1 MKNKNQKTGK
11 NVKQTNN
18 IDSDSNKPQK
28 SAKTEPKNKKH
39 GKFWQ
44 KLSIFA
50 KKMGRANKAEYRS
63 RPLFYNL
70 VFASLALVF
79 AISLIF
85 ITVDNSVGIINESP
99 SNDADWPKTVFA
111 PFADMT
117 SWVDTSNAYSVNGTP
132 NLVKVNNETGINYFN
147 LGFINPD
154 QTTPL
159 DNEGNIRW
167 CWGGYS
173 TISENGA
180 DAYQYAG
187 ILYSIE
193 NIRKNGGDFAISFGG
208 QYGKAPWVVT
218 QNVEKLKNMY
228 VDVINKY
235 DLKRIDLDIE
245 ESNQG
250 EAENQANAR
259 AVAAAQ
265 SETGVAVS
273 LTIPIMPYG
282 WETKQIKLIKAYLDA
297 GVDVCLINSMTMCY
311 GAGLL
316 SGEDY
321 GDASIRAIE
330 NSIKQMQ
337 EIFSNYGINLT
348 EPQAYSKTGA
358 TVCIGYEST
367 AFPTFT
373 TAMAKKVADHAK
385 EHNYGMLSYWSIN
398 RDALMEYNRAISNL
412 YSYYDI
418 MK

>member
-1 MKNKNQKTGK
+1 MKTKIKNNDTLSSSEKNAKSQTKNGKSGNTTLIKGQKRRK
-11 NVKQTNN
+11 LVVADKREYREHRRFYN
-18 IDSDSNKPQK
+18 IVFSSL
-28 SAKTEPKNKKH
+28 AAL
-39 GKFWQ
+39 FV
-44 KLSIFA
+44 LSI
-50 KKMGRANKAEYRS
+50 
-63 RPLFYNL
+63 
-70 VFASLALVF
+70 VFMS
-79 AISLIF
+79 
-85 ITVDNSVGIINESP
+85 VDNGVGIISKTP
-99 SNDADWPKTVFA
+99 TNDANWPKTVFA

-117 SWVDTSNAYSVNGTP
+117 SWVDTANSYSVNGVADLTQ
-132 NLVKVNNETGINYFN
+132 VEEETGINYFN

-154 QTTPL
+154 QTNPL
-159 DNEGNIRW
+159 DSEGNIRW

-173 TISENGA
+173 SISENGA

-187 ILYSIE
+187 ILHAIE
-193 NIRKNGGDFAISFGG
+193 GIREGGGDFAISFGG

-218 QNVEKLKNMY
+218 QNIEKLKKMY
-228 VDVINKY
+228 VEVIEKY
-235 DLKRIDLDIE
+235 NLKRIDLDIE

-265 SETGVAVS
+265 METGVAVS

-282 WETKQIKLIKAYLDA
+282 WETKQIKLLKAYLDA
-297 GVDVCLINSMTMCY
+297 GVDICLINSMTMCY

-337 EIFSNYGINLT
+337 EIFTNYGINLT
-348 EPQAYSKTGA
+348 EAQAYSKTGA
-358 TVCIGYEST
+358 TVCIGYESSY
-367 AFPTFT
+367 FPTFT
-373 TAMAKKVADHAK
+373 TTMAKKVADHAK

-398 RDALMEYNRAISNL
+398 RDALMEYNRAISSL
-412 YSYYDI
+412 YQYYDV